1 MNEGK
6 IGGVYIKIAYY
17 LAWKRDSIRRWRP
30 IQRISQYGSPNL
42 FLVLVHPMR
51 SSASSYRLFSVGI
64 ERIAEIS
71 VVHSFINNTP
81 IVRAKV
87 TYIEYINA
95 YV

>member
-64 ERIAEIS
+64 ERTAEIS
-71 VVHSFINNTP
+71 VVHSFNNNTHIAIYKCVC
-81 IVRAKV
+81 IVLA
-87 TYIEYINA
+87 I
-95 YV
+95 